1 MSTSTFLLTPAA
13 AAYLGQFV
21 LSLIYL
27 TAFLAIRRRS
37 QPDAAVTRTLQ
48 WGFIF
53 LALFAMTGFME
64 NGFQRGWRVMGAYLR
79 PTLGMLCGWIL
90 LQYAFQLLNPSRQF
104 GKVHRVL
111 QFIATACLAYEFWT
125 LSSRLFQLFEHN
137 RVIWKSDPESV
148 NSVVVQLLPLILAG
162 LRWRSL
168 ASIEARS
175 RGWRQAL
182 MRPVDRELRALR
194 FLNLLLLAFT
204 AFALIESVEGLGVPQ
219 WIRQFSTGFGVLIS
233 SYLLGYLSMSECNF
247 TFSLGAKIRG
257 IIALVTLM
265 VLIVIALA
273 GYYGLVVQR
282 NSQGMSQATPAS
294 QMEARQSLLWT
305 PTPEGY
311 LVSNPVPEWRPEGE
325 IQATR
330 EAISLRLP
338 FSFPFG
344 GTAYRDIVVDKNG
357 LIGLG
362 TAGFHY
368 SDFLWRCNP
377 RPLLAPGYID
387 LDPDTSNGGHLLI
400 HTNAE
405 RAVVTWSRLSAWAH
419 PTYRP
424 IFQTVLQK
432 DGSVWFNY
440 RDLNDPDLDLG
451 DSRPLME
458 FIGIFPGPEFQPR
471 RIHVANGRVT
481 GSASGPSLFIDLTS
495 DWCQQFMSFSRG
507 MSVLIVVTP
516 LVLAFA
522 AERILRR
529 RILRPLD
536 RLVAAVGSM
545 NEGRLV
551 QSLPVASNDEIGYLT
566 GGFNRMSASVSAATE
581 ALKRQRDGL
590 EDEVRIRTRAL
601 ELELVE
607 RREAERRAE
616 AANRAKSEFLSN
628 MSHELR
634 TPLSGVIGMTTLLL
648 DTRLDEAQRE
658 YASTAQEAAGA
669 LLNVVGDI
677 LDFSKIE
684 AGHLQMSPTSFR
696 PADLMRE
703 VASIISAAAE
713 ARRLEIAICVDPR
726 VPQSVIADMGR
737 VRQVVLNLVG
747 NAVKFTERGHVRMML
762 DAVPLPDGRTRLI
775 WKVADTGMGIRPEV
789 VERLFRPFEQEDAST
804 ARRFG
809 GTGLGLAISR
819 RLATLMDGTVECE
832 SHEGRGSIF
841 TFTLVAAVE
850 SATAPKPDLST
861 TPLRIAVISP
871 TPVIRDCLSNQLTGC
886 GLSVAASFDSLA
898 AAIQE
903 MPAEVP
909 ALDWILVDRPV
920 EDPFPLYDL
929 RMLRRV
935 PQFAASR
942 ILLLTP
948 KSTALPER
956 LGVDLG
962 IHGRI
967 FKPWLIAD
975 LLRWINPRGAGSDAE
990 NTRRPALLEE
1000 RDGASAPQETDPA
1013 SPAIDRP
1020 RVLVVDDYKINRRL
1034 AVLMLQ
1040 RLNVEPLVAASGS
1053 EALEILGGRRI
1064 DVLLMDCQMPE
1075 IDGYEAARRI
1085 RDDPGKYGEPYIIA
1099 FTADAAP
1106 EHEAKRRSAGMDD
1119 SLGKPFRSAGMKEVL
1134 DRALDAVSRRRSA
1147 GRTE

>member
-1 MSTSTFLLTPAA
+1 MSNSTFLLTPAA

-27 TAFLAIRRRS
+27 AAFLAIRRHSR
-37 QPDAAVTRTLQ
+37 PDAAVTRTLQ

-53 LALFAMTGFME
+53 LALFAATGFME

-79 PTLGMLCGWIL
+79 PTAGMLCGWIL
-90 LQYAFQLLNPSRQF
+90 LQYAFQLLNPDRQF
-104 GKVHRVL
+104 GRVHRVL
-111 QFIATACLAYEFWT
+111 QFIAAGCLAYEFWT
-125 LSSRLFQLFEHN
+125 LSTRLYHLFEHN

-148 NSVVVQLLPLILAG
+148 NSLVVQLLPLILAG

-168 ASIEARS
+168 ASNEARS
-175 RGWRQAL
+175 RGWKQAL
-182 MRPVDRELRALR
+182 VQPLNRELRALR
-194 FLNLLLLAFT
+194 FLTLLLLAFT
-204 AFALIESVEGLGVPQ
+204 AFALIESVEGLGVPP
-219 WIRQFSTGFGVLIS
+219 WFRQFSTGFGVLIS
-233 SYLLGYLSMSECNF
+233 CYLLGYLSMSECSF
-247 TFSLGAKIRG
+247 SFSLAAKIRG

-265 VLIVIALA
+265 VLIVLALA

-282 NSQGMSQATPAS
+282 PSQAMSPPTPAS
-294 QMEARQSLLWT
+294 QMEDRQSLLWT
-305 PTPEGY
+305 PTPDGY
-311 LVSNPVPEWRPEGE
+311 LVSNPAPDWRPEGE
-325 IQATR
+325 IQPTR
-330 EAISLRLP
+330 EEIGLRLP

-344 GTAYRDIVVDKNG
+344 GATYRDIVVDKNG

-362 TAGFHY
+362 AARFHY

-400 HTNAE
+400 STNAE
-405 RAVVTWSRLSAWAH
+405 RAVITWSRLSAWAH

-424 IFQTVLQK
+424 IFQAVLQK
-432 DGSVWFNY
+432 DGTIWFNY
-440 RDLNDPDLDLG
+440 HKLHDPEIDLG

-458 FIGIFPGPEFQPR
+458 FIGIFQGPESRPR
-471 RIHVANGRVT
+471 RIHLANGRIT
-481 GSASGPSLFIDLTS
+481 GPASGPSLFIDITS

-566 GGFNRMSASVSAATE
+566 EGFNRMSASVSAATE
-581 ALKRQRDGL
+581 ALKQQRDRL
-590 EDEVRIRTRAL
+590 EEEVRIRTHDL

-684 AGHLQMSPTSFR
+684 AGRLQLSPTSFR

-713 ARRLEIAICVDPR
+713 ARRLEITVCVDPR

-747 NAVKFTERGHVRMML
+747 NAVKFTERGYVRMML
-762 DAVPLPDGRTRLI
+762 EAVPLPEGRTRLV
-775 WKVADTGMGIRPEV
+775 WKVEDTGMGIRPEV

-841 TFTLVAAVE
+841 TFTLVAAAE
-850 SATAPKPDLST
+850 SAAVPLPDFST
-861 TPLRIAVISP
+861 NPQRFAVISP
-871 TPVIRDCLSNQLTGC
+871 TPVIRDCLSDQLTRC
-886 GLSVAASFDSLA
+886 GLLVATTFDSLT

-903 MPAEVP
+903 FPAGMPP
-909 ALDWILVDRPV
+909 LDWILVDRPV
-920 EDPFPLYDL
+920 GDPFPLYDL
-929 RMLRRV
+929 RTLRRV
-935 PQFAASR
+935 PQFAESR

-962 IHGRI
+962 VHGRI

-975 LLRWINPRGAGSDAE
+975 LLRWINPAGTASDTE
-990 NTRRPALLEE
+990 VTRRTALQEE
-1000 RDGASAPQETDPA
+1000 GRRTSTLNETEAA
-1013 SPAIDRP
+1013 SPATDRP
-1020 RVLVVDDYKINRRL
+1020 RVLVVDDNKINRRL

-1040 RLNVEPLVAASGS
+1040 RLGVEPLVAASGS

-1075 IDGYEAARRI
+1075 LDGYEAARRI
-1085 RDDPGKYGEPYIIA
+1085 RADPARYGEPYIIA
-1099 FTADAAP
+1099 FSADAAP
-1106 EHEAKRRSAGMDD
+1106 EHDEKRRSAGMDD

-1134 DRALDAVSRRRSA
+1134 DRALDAVSRRRST
-1147 GRTE
+1147 GRTG